1 MDLKQRSLV
10 AQGVAA
16 FQAAVSAKKET
27 VVPRPSQSPTKIIQ
41 GERYGEHS
49 SPDLMEAYINR
60 DVVSKGNHG
69 QISQASRT
77 PPHFCQKRCSYPP

>member
-16 FQAAVSAKKET
+16 FQAAVAAKKE
-27 VVPRPSQSPTKIIQ
+27 VPIPRPSQSPTKIIQ

-60 DVVSKGNHG
+60 DVVS
-69 QISQASRT
+69 
-77 PPHFCQKRCSYPP
+77 

>member
-16 FQAAVSAKKET
+16 FQAAVAAKKEP
-27 VVPRPSQSPTKIIQ
+27 VVPRPSQSPTKII
-41 GERYGEHS
+41 GDRYGDHS

-60 DVVSKGNHG
+60 DVVRATELCIAAMITEVN
-69 QISQASRT
+69 T
-77 PPHFCQKRCSYPP
+77 